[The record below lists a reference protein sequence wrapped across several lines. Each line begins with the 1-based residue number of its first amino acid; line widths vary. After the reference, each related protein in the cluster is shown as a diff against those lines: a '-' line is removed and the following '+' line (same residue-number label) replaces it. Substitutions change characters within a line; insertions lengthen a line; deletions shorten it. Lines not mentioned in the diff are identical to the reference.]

1 MTPQRSHQTRIFR
14 TSPHASQ
21 QRSKPMNIQKLM
33 KEAQKAQRKMTEVQ
47 EKIATMT
54 VEGSAGGGLV
64 TATANG
70 NGELQKINIDESAID
85 PDDRELLEDLVMAAV
100 NDAQR
105 KAKELQEEE
114 MSSVMGGMGGMGGM
128 PGLL

>member
-1 MTPQRSHQTRIFR
+1 
-14 TSPHASQ
+14 
-21 QRSKPMNIQKLM
+21 MNIQKLM